1 MCDQVMN
8 LKVPVDQ
15 VLSAA
20 FSTVNPVDGEE
31 SIEKKVVGVVIFFLD
46 DACLDTVHFT
56 NTLKSN

>member
-1 MCDQVMN
+1 M
-8 LKVPVDQ
+8 LWEF
-15 VLSAA
+15 SFTGA

-31 SIEKKVVGVVIFFLD
+31 SIEKKVVVVVIFFLD